1 MERTQERET
10 VPRWDGQ
17 ADSFN
22 EFEDRCIW
30 YERSLSEK
38 DKPQAVARI
47 VGKLSGTSWKL
58 IQDLTTEDQG
68 RLCES
73 SVQELTQYLRSS
85 ILEIGVPEVGK
96 RFNEYL
102 GRFGRK
108 KGQTMRTY
116 IQNHRHLKI
125 KVEEAIKSSEVKR
138 VEKLKFREQLKTI
151 VLEAKKA
158 DEAKKAEEE
167 AKKAGWG
174 GVNDVDTKRWRWKRK
189 RRSAATTNSR
199 GDTLLSQWLRK

>member
-1 MERTQERET
+1 MERTNERET

-17 ADSFN
+17 ADTFN

-58 IQDLTTEDQG
+58 IQDLSSEDQS

-85 ILEIGVPEVGK
+85 ILEIGVPGVGK

-102 GRFGRK
+102 GCF
-108 KGQTMRTY
+108 
-116 IQNHRHLKI
+116 
-125 KVEEAIKSSEVKR
+125 
-138 VEKLKFREQLKTI
+138 
-151 VLEAKKA
+151 
-158 DEAKKAEEE
+158 
-167 AKKAGWG
+167 
-174 GVNDVDTKRWRWKRK
+174 WKRK
-189 RRSAATTNSR
+189 VKRLGCISR
-199 GDTLLSQWLRK
+199 VVDTSR